1 VARSIV
7 TAASVA
13 AAPRTREAPGGSSRP
28 TPVADEYSDA
38 LLKLIPVEVIGE
50 RLAGG

>member
-1 VARSIV
+1 MARSIV